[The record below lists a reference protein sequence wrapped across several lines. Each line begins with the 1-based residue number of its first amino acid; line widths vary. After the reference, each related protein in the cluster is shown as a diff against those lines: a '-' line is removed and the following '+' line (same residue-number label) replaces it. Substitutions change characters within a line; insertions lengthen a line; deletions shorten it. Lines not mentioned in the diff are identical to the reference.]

1 MRTLAITLSVMETLE
16 KVKVS
21 HVATLIFRTLST
33 LDLYLVGF
41 NLLQMLH
48 IQGQSLILLPGP
60 PSWSIKL
67 GTLTNEMLSLL
78 TQIHPAALKESFPS
92 LRCDKSLNHI
102 LLGCYIAR
110 ENKFEFSPPT
120 FWKMILSTNLKK
132 TDRLRQT
139 QTLSTRHAVS
149 FSLLS
154 PNF

>member
-1 MRTLAITLSVMETLE
+1 MRTLAVTLSVTETLE
-16 KVKVS
+16 KVRVS

-41 NLLQMLH
+41 YPLQMLH
-48 IQGQSLILLPGP
+48 ILGQPLTLLPGP

-67 GTLTNEMLSLL
+67 VTLTNEMLSFL

-132 TDRLRQT
+132 TDRMRQT